1 MNMQNVV
8 WRFWLMNLGGTKH
21 RYSTPESIGADVKM
35 LKLKAENNFLPDL
48 DELKSYVNENTKLIC
63 INNPNNPT
71 GAVMDEDFLI
81 KIVDIAKSCGA
92 YLLCV
97 SALRRSVQRIGSLLV

>member
-1 MNMQNVV
+1 
-8 WRFWLMNLGGTKH
+8 
-21 RYSTPESIGADVKM
+21 M